1 MRLEI
6 TMDKNAKFDLA
17 RAVGKT
23 IAKKRVTLGLSQQ
36 QLAERLHIGDEAI
49 SRIERGTVI
58 PNVARLSALADVFEC
73 GMDELIGKASNRASD
88 QGAYLNNLL
97 SRLKEGDREM
107 MLDVI
112 EKLVNRLTK
121 KSTPR

>member
-1 MRLEI
+1 
-6 TMDKNAKFDLA
+6 MDKDAKFDLA

-73 GMDELIGKASNRASD
+73 GMDELIGKASNRTSD

-97 SRLKEGDREM
+97 SRLKESDREM
-107 MLDVI
+107 MLDII